1 MDTKVADMN
10 YEPGTIGNGGRYAL
24 PAGEAPRSGR
34 GRWIAL
40 AVAAVVVLA
49 LIGFWAFGGKPKAAE
64 SKPAAKQI
72 PTVTVTVPGRQTVA
86 RTITATGSIAAKV
99 DMPVGVAG
107 EGGQVTGVFV
117 QPGQWVQ
124 AGQVLA
130 TIDRSVQVETQASL
144 AAQVG
149 VARSD
154 ARLAQAELDRAQQLV
169 DRGFVSKADVD
180 RRTATRDA
188 ALARV
193 KVAEAQLQEIRARNG
208 RLLIRAPAA
217 GLVLTRGVEPGQIVS
232 AGSGVLFRLAAGGAL
247 ELRAALSD
255 ADMAQARVGTPVSVV
270 PVGSTRS
277 FSGQVWQVAPVINPQ
292 TRQGEVRIA
301 LPYDPA
307 LRPGGFAAA
316 TLTNG
321 AAVAPLLPQS
331 AVQSDAKGNFV
342 YIVGPNNDVV
352 RREIK
357 VGQVSDAG
365 VAITSGLTG
374 DERVVL
380 SAGAFLNPGQKIAP
394 VRQKAAR

>member
-1 MDTKVADMN
+1 MN
-10 YEPGTIGNGGRYAL
+10 YEPGTIGNNGRYAL
-24 PAGEAPRSGR
+24 PAGDAPRPSR
-34 GRWIAL
+34 GRWIAI
-40 AVAAVVVLA
+40 AVVAAVVLLA

-64 SKPAAKQI
+64 TKAPAKQV

-107 EGGQVTGVFV
+107 EGGQVTAVLV
-117 QPGQWVQ
+117 QPGRWVK

-130 TIDRSVQVETQASL
+130 TIDRSVQVETQASQ
-144 AAQVG
+144 AAQIG

-169 DRGFVSKADVD
+169 DRGFISKADVD

-217 GLVLTRGVEPGQIVS
+217 GLVLTRSVEPGQIVS
-232 AGSGVLFRLAAGGAL
+232 AGSGVLFRLAAGGSL

-255 ADMAQARVGTPVSVV
+255 ADMAQARVGTPATVV

-277 FSGQVWQVAPVINPQ
+277 FTGRVWQVAPVINPQ

-301 LPYDPA
+301 LAYDPA

-316 TLTNG
+316 TLIAG

-331 AVQSDAKGNFV
+331 SVQSDAKGNFV
-342 YIVGPNNDVV
+342 YIIGPNNEVV
-352 RREIK
+352 RRDIK

-365 VAITSGLTG
+365 VAIASGLTG
-374 DERVVL
+374 DERVVV
-380 SAGAFLNPGQKIAP
+380 SAGAFLNPGQKVAP
-394 VRQKAAR
+394 VGQKVAR

>member
-1 MDTKVADMN
+1 MN
-10 YEPGTIGNGGRYAL
+10 YEPGTIGNNGRYAL
-24 PAGEAPRSGR
+24 PGGDAPRASR
-34 GRWIAL
+34 GRWIAI
-40 AVAAVVVLA
+40 AVVTVVVLA
-49 LIGFWAFGGKPKAAE
+49 LIGFWVFGGKPKAAE
-64 SKPAAKQI
+64 TKAPAKQV

-107 EGGQVTGVFV
+107 EGGRVTAVLV
-117 QPGQWVQ
+117 QPGQWVK

-130 TIDRSVQVETQASL
+130 TIDRSVQVETQASQ
-144 AAQVG
+144 AAQIG

-169 DRGFVSKADVD
+169 DRGFISKADVD

-193 KVAEAQLQEIRARNG
+193 KVAEAQLDEIRARNG

-217 GLVLTRGVEPGQIVS
+217 GLVLTRSVEPGQIVS
-232 AGSGVLFRLAAGGAL
+232 AGSGVLFRLAGGGAL

-255 ADMAQARVGTPVSVV
+255 ADMAQARVGTPATVV
-270 PVGSTRS
+270 PVGSTRR
-277 FSGQVWQVAPVINPQ
+277 FTGQVWQVAPVIDPQ

-301 LPYDPA
+301 LPYDSA

-316 TLTNG
+316 TLIAG
-321 AAVAPLLPQS
+321 SAVAPLLPQS
-331 AVQSDAKGNFV
+331 SVQSDAKGNFV
-342 YIVGPNNDVV
+342 YVVGPNNEVV
-352 RREIK
+352 RRDIK

-365 VAITSGLTG
+365 VAIASGLTG
-374 DERVVL
+374 DERVVV

-394 VRQKAAR
+394 VRQKAVR